1 VPCDVPLL
9 LQQAVECQVTLLT
22 VTGDMKCCVGR
33 CVSVICDT
41 ERNYGIYRGADKSL
55 VRHTSRCILFDGENI
70 FFDASFVIYINGTN
84 ITPIMIIN
92 RIYEN

>member
-1 VPCDVPLL
+1 VPCDVPLQ
-9 LQQAVECQVTLLT
+9 LQQAEECHVTLLT

-33 CVSVICDT
+33 GISVICDT

-55 VRHTSRCILFDGENI
+55 FRPTSRCIFFDGENI
-70 FFDASFVIYINGTN
+70 SFDASFVIYINGIN
-84 ITPIMIIN
+84 ITPIMIVN